1 MARALLHQVQQQ
13 VDLLAVAGFGADVG
27 EMLGRLAR
35 ISLGDGVPA
44 GQIAVLRGRYVL
56 AAAQL
61 AAQAQQ
67 GHDVRQAQ
75 LLVEIHPADMHAAI
89 GQDVVAAVGLAGTVR
104 PQADQRKVGRAA
116 ADVDDQH
123 QLFAIDLRFI
133 VECGGQRFKLEFDV
147 GEPHA
152 ARDLAQGV
160 LGARRA

>member
-35 ISLGDGVPA
+35 ISLVDGVPA

-67 GHDVRQAQ
+67 GHDARMSSRRSA
-75 LLVEIHPADMHAAI
+75 LPARSGPRRI
-89 GQDVVAAVGLAGTVR
+89 SEKSDVPPPMSITSTSSSR
-104 PQADQRKVGRAA
+104 SICDS
-116 ADVDDQH
+116 
-123 QLFAIDLRFI
+123 
-133 VECGGQRFKLEFDV
+133 
-147 GEPHA
+147 
-152 ARDLAQGV
+152 
-160 LGARRA
+160 